1 MISSIPYCL
10 LVPEAPGSGHHSLQL
25 ITILEVTRNR
35 TLPTKK
41 NLKRDPEGTRKAIM
55 DAALEEFA
63 RFGYSGSRIDAIAQA
78 TNTSKRMIYYY
89 FENKLGLH
97 IAVVN
102 AAIASMSSFVD
113 RVPKGIEDPILDFA
127 ARIDAALTWSEE
139 NPNGI
144 RLLTSENKY
153 PDRRSEAVEDIN
165 IKINKSIL
173 ESFGEPFARCLEA
186 GLFRAGPNAPTVMSV
201 YQCGLAITLFRIEH
215 NSTMNTTFGV
225 PTFAEM
231 TRTDQHRIVIDI
243 LLRYVLIDTSQVSDY
258 IEKALAISRPPENPR
273 WPQP

>member
-1 MISSIPYCL
+1 MP
-10 LVPEAPGSGHHSLQL
+10 P
-25 ITILEVTRNR
+25 
-35 TLPTKK
+35 KK
-41 NLKRDPEGTRKAIM
+41 NLKRDPEGTRQAILE
-55 DAALEEFA
+55 AALAEFA
-63 RFGYSGSRIDAIAQA
+63 KFGYSGSRIDAIAQA

-89 FENKLGLH
+89 FENKMGLH
-97 IAVVN
+97 RAVVN
-102 AAIASMSSFVD
+102 NAISGMSSFVE
-113 RVPKGIEDPILDFA
+113 RVPEGIEDPILDFA

-153 PDRRSEAVEDIN
+153 PEGRTEAIEDTN

-173 ESFGEPFARCLEA
+173 DSFGGPFTRCMQA
-186 GLFRAGPNAPTVMSV
+186 GLFRSGPNAPTVMSF

>member
-1 MISSIPYCL
+1 
-10 LVPEAPGSGHHSLQL
+10 
-25 ITILEVTRNR
+25 
-35 TLPTKK
+35 
-41 NLKRDPEGTRKAIM
+41 M

-102 AAIASMSSFVD
+102 KAIASMSSFVE
-113 RVPKGIEDPILDFA
+113 RVPEGIEDPILDFA

-139 NPNGI
+139 NPNRI

-153 PDRRSEAVEDIN
+153 PDGRAEEVEDIN

-173 ESFGEPFARCLEA
+173 ESFGDPFARCLAA
-186 GLFRAGPNAPTVMSV
+186 GLFRSGANAPTVMSV

-215 NSTMNTTFGV
+215 NSTMNTAFGV

-231 TRTDQHRIVIDI
+231 TRDEQHRIVIDI
-243 LLRYVLIDTSQVSDY
+243 LLRYVLEDTSQVPEY
-258 IEKALAISRPPENPR
+258 IDKALAISRPPENPQ
-273 WPQP
+273 WAHL

>member
-1 MISSIPYCL
+1 MP
-10 LVPEAPGSGHHSLQL
+10 P
-25 ITILEVTRNR
+25 
-35 TLPTKK
+35 KK

-63 RFGYSGSRIDAIAQA
+63 RFGFSGSRIDAIAEA

-102 AAIASMSSFVD
+102 DAIATMSSFVD
-113 RVPKGIEDPILDFA
+113 KVPQGIEDPLLNFA
-127 ARIDAALTWSEE
+127 VHIDVAVTWSEE
-139 NPNGI
+139 NPGGL

-153 PDRRSEAVEDIN
+153 PDGSSEAIESIN
-165 IKINKSIL
+165 IEINKSIL
-173 ESFGEPFARCLEA
+173 KSFGEPFARCVEA
-186 GLFRAGPNAPTVMSV
+186 GLFRTGPDAPTVMSV
-201 YQCGLAITLFRIEH
+201 YQCGLAISLFRIEH

-231 TRTDQHRIVIDI
+231 TRDEQHRIIIDV
-243 LLRYVLIDTSQVSDY
+243 LLRYVLKDTSQVSEY
-258 IEKALAISRPPENPR
+258 IDKAMAISRPAENPQ